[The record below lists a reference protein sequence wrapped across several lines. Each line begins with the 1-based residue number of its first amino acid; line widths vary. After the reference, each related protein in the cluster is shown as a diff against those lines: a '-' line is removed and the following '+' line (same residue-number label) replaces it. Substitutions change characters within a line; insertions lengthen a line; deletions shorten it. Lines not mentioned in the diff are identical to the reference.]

1 VSCVLK
7 TSQPALKF
15 FKGQWFKMSQCSG
28 EFRAVS
34 IEIVDNKGDISMAK
48 SNAFTVAEACIG
60 HVRKGDAAIDTY
72 NRTAYVMMR
81 APYMN
86 AWAAYV
92 SGKI

>member
-1 VSCVLK
+1 
-7 TSQPALKF
+7 
-15 FKGQWFKMSQCSG
+15 
-28 EFRAVS
+28 
-34 IEIVDNKGDISMAK
+34 MAK